1 VIDKGGSL
9 VHPFLFSRSADLQV
23 RRERNMTRVTRNV
36 GMLTLA
42 IYLIAVGAIGVLGLT
57 VPFPILPVLALV
69 AGILI
74 LVGR

>member
-1 VIDKGGSL
+1 MAL
-9 VHPFLFSRSADLQV
+9 RTRSI
-23 RRERNMTRVTRNV
+23 

-42 IYLIAVGAIGVLGLT
+42 VYLIAVGAIGVLAIA